1 MIDLY
6 GCGSP
11 NVFKVLLMLA
21 ETELPYCMHSVGV
34 HSAEQFTPTFRG
46 LNPNSKV
53 PVIVDR
59 DGPAGQRH
67 VVFESGA
74 ILIYLAEKTGRLLPT
89 DPVARSRTLQWLMF
103 QIASIG
109 PMFGQAL
116 HFQYLAP
123 PGNDYACQRYHIE
136 TERLYAVLEHRLSE
150 TRYLAGDE
158 YTIADI
164 AAFPWIARYPRTLGV
179 DMTRLPAV
187 RDWIDRIEAR
197 PAQQFIAPL
206 CKQLFKAGLAA
217 QASASAQ
224 ALDRFFGRV
233 PAGN

>member
-21 ETELPYCMHSVGV
+21 ETELPYCMHEVGV
-34 HSAEQFTPTFRG
+34 HSAEQFAAAFRG

-59 DGPAGQRH
+59 DGPAGKQH

-74 ILIYLAEKTGRLLPT
+74 ILIYLAEKTGRLLPA
-89 DPVARSRTLQWLMF
+89 DPVQRSRTLQWLMF
-103 QIASIG
+103 QMASIG

-116 HFQYLAP
+116 HFQYIAP
-123 PGNDYACQRYHIE
+123 PGNDYARQRYQIE
-136 TERLYAVLEHRLSE
+136 TERLYDVLEHRLSE
-150 TRYLAGDE
+150 TRFLAGDA

-179 DMTRLPAV
+179 DLTPRPAV
-187 RDWIDRIEAR
+187 RDWIARIEVR
-197 PAQQFIAPL
+197 PAQQIIAPV
-206 CKQLFKAGLAA
+206 CKELFKAGLAA
-217 QASASAQ
+217 QTSASAQ
-224 ALDRFFGRV
+224 GLDRFFGRV
-233 PAGN
+233 PARN